1 MQSTLFLLVF
11 VCMHVLICEWQ
22 CRPFVGS
29 MFIIIVCNSEL
40 CQVSCQCHVWPP
52 IIPVVHFPCSST
64 SLWSCGTIP
73 RPFPCSSTTGS
84 ASSNRNAVHS
94 FPQQV
99 SSRCIFLLL
108 HGRSSVVF
116 HRYHTRRHDKRTIV
130 VHSSKDAS
138 N

>member
-1 MQSTLFLLVF
+1 
-11 VCMHVLICEWQ
+11 MHVLICEWQ
-22 CRPFVGS
+22 CRPFEGLL
-29 MFIIIVCNSEL
+29 IIIVVVIREL
-40 CQVSCQCHVWPP
+40 CQVSGVRCQVSGVSVSVSVCQCQFCHVNVFSSVHVWPP
-52 IIPVVHFPCSST
+52 IIPVVH
-64 SLWSCGTIP
+64 
-73 RPFPCSSTTGS
+73 FPCSSTTGS